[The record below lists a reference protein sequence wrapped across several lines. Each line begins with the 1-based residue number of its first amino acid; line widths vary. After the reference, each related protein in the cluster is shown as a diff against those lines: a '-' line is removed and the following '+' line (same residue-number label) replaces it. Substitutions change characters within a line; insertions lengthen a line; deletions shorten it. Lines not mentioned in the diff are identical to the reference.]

1 MIVVGLYP
9 IEPTS
14 RTQADSSC
22 DDIAVFRNHAQACYS
37 ICVRLCICCLV
48 YRLIRSLQWHVLFC
62 VCVVCSVSMPPAS
75 KRSKLGE
82 LASLRS
88 RIPFISQSALSSIL
102 KIAAT
107 EGLPAITTRRGV
119 REARDKFVGIT
130 TPHGPLHT
138 HINVDSVTIEVQN
151 PFAVFW
157 YACKTTGRGGK
168 TPGINQRLLRG
179 S

>member
-1 MIVVGLYP
+1 
-9 IEPTS
+9 
-14 RTQADSSC
+14 
-22 DDIAVFRNHAQACYS
+22 
-37 ICVRLCICCLV
+37 
-48 YRLIRSLQWHVLFC
+48 
-62 VCVVCSVSMPPAS
+62 MPPAR
-75 KRSKLGE
+75 KRSKHDE
-82 LASLRS
+82 LASLRF

-179 S
+179 SYCYTYIDTLCRIYECHYFPGAEHPSGARGRFAKKTRFHMIMNIATTATTITIASILRPTW

>member
-1 MIVVGLYP
+1 MLFYLCPTLYML
-9 IEPTS
+9 S
-14 RTQADSSC
+14 GVQAHQVAS
-22 DDIAVFRNHAQACYS
+22 VACTLL
-37 ICVRLCICCLV
+37 CVRG
-48 YRLIRSLQWHVLFC
+48 LQCKHAPC
-62 VCVVCSVSMPPAS
+62 KHEA
-75 KRSKLGE
+75 KLDE

-138 HINVDSVTIEVQN
+138 HISVESVTIEVQN

-168 TPGINQRLLRG
+168 TRGINQRLLRG